1 MKTFEELG
9 VSAEIRQAIEEM
21 GYEYPMPVQEEVIPY
36 LLGNRNDVVALAQT
50 GTGKTA
56 AFGLPLIQKIDVKN
70 CVPQALILCPTRE
83 LCLQIAGDLTDYSK
97 YITNLK
103 ILPVYGGS
111 SIDSQIRSLKK
122 GVHIIVATP
131 GRLIDLMERK
141 VARLETI
148 QDVVMDEA
156 DEMLNMGFTES
167 INAILEQVPE
177 DRNTLMFSATMSPE
191 ISRIAQTYLHNAKE
205 ITIGTKNEGSKNVH
219 HIAYI
224 VHAKDKYLALKRVVD
239 FYPQIYGII
248 FCRTRK
254 ETQEIADKLI
264 QDGYNADSLHGELSQ
279 AQRDLVMQKFR
290 QRHLQLLVATDVA
303 ARGLDVNDLT
313 HVINYALPDDT
324 ESYTHRSG
332 RTGRAG
338 KTGISIAIMNLR
350 EKSKMKEI
358 ERIIKK
364 KFEIGILPSGQAIC
378 EQQLIKVIDDIEKV
392 KVDEEEIEAFL
403 PNIYRKLEWL
413 SKEDLIK
420 RVVSMEFNR
429 FLNYYKNAPEIEQPK
444 SNDKK
449 GEAKERKDRGTDRE
463 KTARKAEKGYT
474 RLFLN
479 LGKTDGFY
487 ANQIIELVNRNLK
500 KEHIQ
505 IGRIDLMQNFS
516 FFEIIESQAPMVIKA
531 LNKVVLN
538 GGRKVIV
545 EVAGENNG
553 KSDKSGKKRS
563 RKENAAEGKNTSK
576 EKKEKKEAAGKKE
589 KLSREERGYTA
600 ARGPKRKDDWKQFF
614 QHDDDKDFRRME
626 PDFMEE
632 GWAKRKKRKK

>member
-9 VSAEIRQAIEEM
+9 VSPEIRKAIEEL
-21 GYEYPMPVQEEVIPY
+21 GYENPMPVQEEVIPY
-36 LLGNRNDVVALAQT
+36 LLGNGNDVVALAQT

-70 CVPQALILCPTRE
+70 CVPQALVLCPTRE

-97 YITNLK
+97 YITDLK

-111 SIDSQIRSLKK
+111 SIDSQIRSLKR

-141 VARLETI
+141 VAQLATI
-148 QDVVMDEA
+148 RDVVMDEA
-156 DEMLNMGFTES
+156 DEMLNMGFTDS
-167 INAILEQVPE
+167 INAILENIPQ

-191 ISRIAQTYLHNAKE
+191 IARIAKTYLHEAKE
-205 ITIGTKNEGSKNVH
+205 ITIGTKNEGSKNVNH
-219 HIAYI
+219 VAYI

-239 FYPQIYGII
+239 FYPQIYGIV

-313 HVINYALPDDT
+313 HVINYGLPDDT

-338 KTGISIAIMNLR
+338 KTGISIAIINLR
-350 EKSKMKEI
+350 EKGRMKEI
-358 ERIIKK
+358 EHIIKK
-364 KFEIGILPSGQAIC
+364 KFEVSVLPSGQEIC
-378 EQQLIKVIDDIEKV
+378 QQQLIKVIDDIEKV
-392 KVDEEEIEAFL
+392 KVNEEEIETFL
-403 PNIYRKLEWL
+403 PGIYRKLDWL
-413 SKEDLIK
+413 DKEDLIK
-420 RVVSMEFNR
+420 RVVSLEFNR
-429 FLNYYKNAPEIEQPK
+429 FLDYYKNASEIEQPK
-444 SNDKK
+444 ANEKK
-449 GEAKERKDRGTDRE
+449 SEAKESRKGDKE
-463 KTARKAEKGYT
+463 KVGRKAEKGYT

-487 ANQIIELVNRNLK
+487 TNQIIDLVNRNLR
-500 KEHIQ
+500 KERIQ

-516 FFEIIESQAPMVIKA
+516 FFEVIQEQAPQVLKA
-531 LNKVVLN
+531 LNKVVLS
-538 GGRKVIV
+538 GGRKVCV
-545 EVAGENNG
+545 EIAGENTG
-553 KSDKSGKKRS
+553 KSDKSGKK
-563 RKENAAEGKNTSK
+563 KKVAAEKKADEPSK
-576 EKKEKKEAAGKKE
+576 VEKAKKP
-589 KLSREERGYTA
+589 SREERGYTSP
-600 ARGPKRKDDWKQFF
+600 RGPKKKDDWKQFF
-614 QHDDDKDFRRME
+614 QQDNQPLRGEE
-626 PDFMEE
+626 PDFSEE
-632 GWAKRKKRKK
+632 GWAKRSKRKK